1 MWNADASSP
10 QKPWL
15 LLIPFGLYL
24 TLGLLY
30 TVAIP
35 SGESPDEPGHLQCV
49 EQVSQ
54 LGRLPQV
61 DPQPSGQWWQR
72 ETVLSGHMCYHM
84 PLYYLAGGALQWAVH
99 RVSDAPLD
107 FQFPPTNPRF
117 GASPGIFEHDAPGLW
132 GQATEPGTV
141 LVVRL
146 LSLAA
151 GAALIWATYVI
162 AARLFPRVEG
172 AGVAAATLVAGWPQ
186 YVFMSRAISNDV
198 LAAALAGLVLVV
210 LLTDMGQP
218 RRYLY
223 AGVLAAL
230 AILTRLNMA
239 FVLAPLGIA
248 FAAELATAGKRLRRY
263 LLWGALAAVPLL
275 LAAALIVW
283 HPTLRTHL
291 RLTSLFFGQVGP
303 NAGQLSYWLDVTGL
317 TLQSGWALLGW
328 MNVPTPL
335 WQSVVWWG
343 FLLGGSLL
351 GLWRLFAAPAAGG
364 WHKTVIV
371 VIILTWCA
379 AVLAAFVRINLN
391 RFQPQFRFM
400 FSLVPLLATLAA
412 GGVLSFVA
420 DKRQARTAAI
430 IATAFLL
437 LLANAAII
445 VFTVVPAYR
454 Y

>member
-1 MWNADASSP
+1 MWNADIPSQ
-10 QKPWL
+10 QKRWL

-24 TLGLLY
+24 TLGILY

-35 SGESPDEPGHLQCV
+35 SGESPDEPGHLRCV
-49 EQVSQ
+49 EQVSR
-54 LGRLPQV
+54 LGRIPQV
-61 DPQPSGQWWQR
+61 DPQPSGEWWQR
-72 ETVLSGHMCYHM
+72 ETVLSGRMCYHM
-84 PLYYLAGGALQWAVH
+84 PLYYLVAGGMQWTVH
-99 RVSDAPLD
+99 QLSNAPLD
-107 FQFPPTNPRF
+107 FQFPPTNPHW
-117 GASPGIFEHDAPGLW
+117 GASPAIFEHETSGLL
-132 GQATEPGTV
+132 GQMKEPGTV

-146 LSLAA
+146 LSLVA
-151 GAALIWATYVI
+151 GASTIWATYVI
-162 AARLFPRVEG
+162 AGRLYPHIEAV
-172 AGVAAATLVAGWPQ
+172 GVAAATLVAGWPQ

-198 LAAALAGLVLVV
+198 LAAALAALVLVV
-210 LLTDMGQP
+210 LLVDIGQP

-239 FVLAPLGIA
+239 FVLAPLAIA
-248 FAAELATAGKRLRRY
+248 FALELTRAGKRLRRH

-283 HPTLRTHL
+283 HPTLRDHL
-291 RLTSLFFGQVGP
+291 RLTSLFFQDVRP
-303 NAGQLSYWLDVTGL
+303 EALQLRYWLDVAGL

-328 MNVPTPL
+328 MNVPTPV

-351 GLWRLFAAPAAGG
+351 GLWQLLAAPAAVG
-364 WHKTVIV
+364 WHKTLIM
-371 VIILTWCA
+371 VIILTWFA

-412 GGVLSFVA
+412 GGYLSFAA
-420 DKRQARTAAI
+420 DKGQVRLAPI
-430 IATAFLL
+430 VSIAFLL
-437 LLANAAII
+437 LLANVAIL
-445 VFTVVPAYR
+445 VFTVVPAYG
-454 Y
+454 